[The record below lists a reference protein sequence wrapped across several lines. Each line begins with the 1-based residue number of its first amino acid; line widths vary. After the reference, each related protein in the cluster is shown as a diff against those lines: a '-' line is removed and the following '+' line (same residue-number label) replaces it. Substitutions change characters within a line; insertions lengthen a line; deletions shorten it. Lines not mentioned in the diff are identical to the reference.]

1 MTLDDL
7 NRAPADDARQAF
19 LQCCGS
25 SKWAERMA
33 GSRPFGTPDQL
44 FRAADE
50 ADRLLAD
57 DDWLEAFSAHP
68 RIGERSSSEWSQR
81 EQAAALK
88 AEDVVKQEIS
98 RLNKEYDQKFGF
110 IFIVFAS
117 GKSPDEIVKI
127 MEARIR
133 NDRATEIGN
142 AAAEQQKI
150 TRARLR
156 KLVGL

>member
-7 NRAPADDARQAF
+7 NRAPADDAQQAF
-19 LQCCGS
+19 LKCCGS
-25 SKWAERMA
+25 SKWAERMS
-33 GSRPFGTPDQL
+33 GSRPFSTPDQL

-50 ADRLLAD
+50 ADRFLVD
-57 DDWLEAFSAHP
+57 EDWLEAFSAHP
-68 RIGERSSSEWSQR
+68 RIGERSASEWSQG
-81 EQAAALK
+81 EQAAALN
-88 AEDVVKQEIS
+88 AEAAVKQRLS
-98 RLNKEYDQKFGF
+98 QLNKQYKEKFGF

-117 GKSPDEIVKI
+117 GKSPDEIMNL
-127 MEARIR
+127 MEARMR
-133 NDRATEIGN
+133 NDRATEISN